1 MRFLGCSVAWL
12 LLVSLSLRNFLS
24 CSLIRSETNR
34 INVSSSTRKVAIPW
48 PMWKG
53 EKEFLWWWLHD
64 RIEKKRKREN
74 SFFHKRAKTFPRD
87 PSLFPL
93 VSHVYRLTKNEE
105 RVAKD
110 SQQEASTRL
119 RKKEMK
125 FFFDLDASFILARF
139 FLHRTMSSSLV
150 SLSFFLYSFSSSF
163 LALTVR

>member
-34 INVSSSTRKVAIPW
+34 INVSWSTRKVAIPW

-64 RIEKKRKREN
+64 RIVEKRKREN

-87 PSLFPL
+87 LSLFPL

-110 SQQEASTRL
+110 SQQEAWRSIHSAPERKKWNFSLTWTRL
-119 RKKEMK
+119 L
-125 FFFDLDASFILARF
+125 FSPGSSFIERCHLP
-139 FLHRTMSSSLV
+139 
-150 SLSFFLYSFSSSF
+150 
-163 LALTVR
+163 